1 VNRRRLVVVSM
12 FAAPFV
18 AVGVACTFPDVS
30 FGPAAAAGDEDAA
43 QEAGSEGDADGGTDA
58 ADLADVFDFGD
69 VATRG
74 DANQV
79 VDANACA
86 TKPVCD
92 CDEDGYL
99 DIHCDAGP
107 DAAGPGKQPGDCDD
121 LDPLRYPGALP
132 TDAVPVGHEGDWNC
146 DGVVTRTPAA
156 EIKCSGTGLTGCTGG
171 PGFLNKP
178 ACGTKADAYSCEASG
193 IFACQAVPKGTV
205 TQLCQ

>member
-1 VNRRRLVVVSM
+1 M

-18 AVGVACTFPDVS
+18 VVGVACTFPDVS
-30 FGPAAAAGDEDAA
+30 FGPPGSGDEDAA
-43 QEAGSEGDADGGTDA
+43 REAGSEGGADGGTDA

-69 VATRG
+69 VATRD

-79 VDANACA
+79 IDANACGD
-86 TKPVCD
+86 KPLCD
-92 CDEDGYL
+92 CDGDGYL

-107 DAAGPGKQPGDCDD
+107 DAAGPGKKPGDCDD
-121 LDPLRYPGALP
+121 LDPLRYPGAPP
-132 TDAVPVGHEGDWNC
+132 TDAVPVGHEGDWDC
-146 DGVVTRTPAA
+146 DGVVKRTPAA
-156 EIKCSGTGLTGCTGG
+156 EIKCSGTGLTGCLGG

-193 IFACQAVPKGTV
+193 ILACQAVPKGTV